1 MQAAEPDAAKDADK
15 DGDKDAAKS
24 SDTSPNALSET
35 EMTELSAWMKDAL
48 KDRVSEVSSTDR
60 LVDSPAIISDHDNAV
75 TRRMM
80 QMAEIKNM
88 GVTRQSHYKLLIN
101 PSHALVISLSKART
115 QAPDVAQLVAEQI
128 LDNAVI
134 SAGIL
139 DDVRE
144 MLPRLSQLMK
154 AALEK

>member
-1 MQAAEPDAAKDADK
+1 M
-15 DGDKDAAKS
+15 
-24 SDTSPNALSET
+24 LRLCLCRI
-35 EMTELSAWMKDAL
+35 MH
-48 KDRVSEVSSTDR
+48 STGTRDWW
-60 LVDSPAIISDHDNAV
+60 DSVLTTCDWAC
-75 TRRMM
+75 T
-80 QMAEIKNM
+80 
-88 GVTRQSHYKLLIN
+88 
-101 PSHALVISLSKART
+101 
-115 QAPDVAQLVAEQI
+115 QI